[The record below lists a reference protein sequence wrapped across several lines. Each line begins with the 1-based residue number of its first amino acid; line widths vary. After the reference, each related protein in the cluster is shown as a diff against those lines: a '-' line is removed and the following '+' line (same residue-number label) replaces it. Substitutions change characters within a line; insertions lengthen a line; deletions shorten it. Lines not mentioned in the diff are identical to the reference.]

1 MAKKPYT
8 YILSDQGTPFYVGV
22 GIGDRMYHHE
32 QFARGN
38 RDLGYGL
45 KFDYNPFKTRKI
57 QKLIQEGR
65 SVEYSYTEYETK
77 EQALSVEIELIE
89 FYGRKGIDE
98 NGILTNRS
106 KGGTGGN
113 MFEHMS
119 DEQRRRAKNNMSKAV
134 RAAYNDPVKGNEIR
148 NKIKATKTKNGTL
161 TPVVTDKSRA
171 ACRANAV
178 KQRKPICQ
186 CEHDGNVI
194 HVWESVKQASEALS
208 LSQGSISN
216 ATRGKTKD
224 GQPWKAGG
232 FRWRY
237 L

>member
-1 MAKKPYT
+1 MPKNPYT
-8 YILSDQGTPFYVGV
+8 YILSDQGIPFYVGV

-32 QFARGN
+32 QFACGQ

-45 KFDYNPFKTRKI
+45 KSDYNPFKTRKI

-77 EQALSVEIELIE
+77 EQALIEEIELID
-89 FYGRKGIDE
+89 FYGRKGIDPH
-98 NGILTNRS
+98 GILTNRS

-119 DEQRRRAKNNMSKAV
+119 DEQKHQAKRNMSKAV
-134 RAAYNDPVKGNEIR
+134 RAAYDDPVKGKEIR
-148 NKIKATKTKNGTL
+148 DKIRATKTENGTL
-161 TPVVTDKSRA
+161 SPVITDKHRDL
-171 ACRANAV
+171 CRANAV

-186 CEHDGNVI
+186 CDENGNI
-194 HVWESVKQASEALS
+194 IRMWESVKQASEALS

-216 ATRGKTKD
+216 ATRGMTKN

-232 FRWRY
+232 FIWKFI
-237 L
+237 